1 MAQDIKS
8 LDQLRDAVTASA
20 GAVQGSTSEEARSLQ
35 AAVAREPQR
44 DAQGRLVLQVLGDR
58 PRQTARGV
66 GPDVHAGQDDV
77 PVLRPDP
84 AEHLHQHVVPRWVG
98 DQNFMPVI
106 GHTKTLP
113 QLLQDTR
120 SLLADAWDD

>member
-44 DAQGRLVLQVLGDR
+44 DAQGRCAGERGD
-58 PRQTARGV
+58 
-66 GPDVHAGQDDV
+66 GPSPV
-77 PVLRPDP
+77 PMPPPLW
-84 AEHLHQHVVPRWVG
+84 RWQASG
-98 DQNFMPVI
+98 C
-106 GHTKTLP
+106 
-113 QLLQDTR
+113 R
-120 SLLADAWDD
+120 